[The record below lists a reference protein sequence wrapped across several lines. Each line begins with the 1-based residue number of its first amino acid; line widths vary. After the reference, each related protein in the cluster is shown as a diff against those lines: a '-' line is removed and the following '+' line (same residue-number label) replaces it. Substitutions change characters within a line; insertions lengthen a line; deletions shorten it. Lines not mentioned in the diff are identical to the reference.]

1 MNTLDKLITQYD
13 LTMLE
18 HKLTSCLF
26 TLKKEIFLVI
36 DIRLSKREKFDDIA
50 RLLNKI

>member
-1 MNTLDKLITQYD
+1 MKTLDELNVKHDIV
-13 LTMLE
+13 MLE